1 MNQETEELARQLQEG
16 IQGLLHKGLEAHAE
30 ASPAG
35 DIVRVD
41 VVGTA
46 EDGTPKRWRGH
57 VFVADLEKGDDALP
71 NMAKLLA
78 ERASRAWLVHQA
90 DGVEN

>member
-1 MNQETEELARQLQEG
+1 MNQEAEELARRLQEE
-16 IQGLLHKGLEAHAE
+16 IQGLLHRGLEVRAE

-41 VVGTA
+41 VVVTA

-57 VFVADLEKGDDALP
+57 VFVADLERGDDALP

-78 ERASRAWLVHQA
+78 ERASRAWLADQA
-90 DGVEN
+90 DGLEN